1 MSERIG
7 IVGLGRMGSAMA
19 KRFAEQG
26 RPALGWTRSGVAA
39 DQAGAMGLEG
49 CATLRELAEQS
60 DIILLSL
67 FDDAAVTNVL
77 DQLFECDLDGKL
89 IADTSTVAPELL
101 RARAQA
107 AALAGTTLIDAPISG
122 GPELIL
128 AGAAGVF
135 AGGNDAGFARVKPVL
150 ELMSN
155 RIHHVGDLGT
165 GLSMKIVNNGLLQ
178 GMWAA
183 LIDVVKIA
191 KRSGLPL
198 ETTVKILAGGP
209 AANPMMVARVPKILG
224 DDTSVGFDINGA
236 LKDAEVFLEAARGFG
251 LDTPIL
257 SEARRMW
264 EPSLSAGDGGLD
276 VAAIIAKAY
285 ADA

>member
-19 KRFAEQG
+19 KRFAAQG
-26 RPALGWTRSGVAA
+26 RAAYGWTRSGVAE
-39 DQAGAMGLEG
+39 DQANAMGLES
-49 CATLRELAEQS
+49 CATLTELAEQS

-67 FDDAAVTNVL
+67 FDDAAVTNIL
-77 DQLFECDLDGKL
+77 DQLFECDLAGKL
-89 IADTSTVAPELL
+89 ITDTSTVAPELL
-101 RARAQA
+101 RARTDA
-107 AALAGTTLIDAPISG
+107 AASAGTTLLDAPISG

-135 AGGNDAGFARVKPVL
+135 VGGDDAGFARVKPVL
-150 ELMSN
+150 ELISN
-155 RIHHVGDLGT
+155 RIHHVGALGT

-178 GMWAA
+178 GMWAT
-183 LIDVVKIA
+183 LVDVVKIA
-191 KRSGLPL
+191 KRSGLSL
-198 ETTVKILAGGP
+198 ETTVTILAGSP

-224 DDTSVGFDINGA
+224 DDESVGFDINGA
-236 LKDAEVFLEAARGFG
+236 VKDAEVFLDAAQGLD

-264 EPSLSAGDGGLD
+264 TPSLNAGDGELD